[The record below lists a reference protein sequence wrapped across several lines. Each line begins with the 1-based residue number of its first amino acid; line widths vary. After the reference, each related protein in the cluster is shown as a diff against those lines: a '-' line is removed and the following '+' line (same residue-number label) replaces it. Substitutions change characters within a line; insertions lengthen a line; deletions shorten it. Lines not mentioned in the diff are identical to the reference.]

1 MCIYIKNDRNVDIR
15 KLRWYIDK
23 YYMRFW
29 GVVLVSQKRNSEA
42 ECCEEYEIHT
52 AEVCKAREAMPDET
66 TTSAVSDF
74 FKAFSDKTRLRILIA
89 LAVGELCVCDIAS
102 LLGMSQSAI
111 SHQLRF
117 LKQARLVT
125 NRKSGKTV
133 YYALCDDH
141 IQTILAQGIAHIQ
154 EG

>member
-1 MCIYIKNDRNVDIR
+1 MAGLNRND
-15 KLRWYIDK
+15 
-23 YYMRFW
+23 
-29 GVVLVSQKRNSEA
+29 EA
-42 ECCEEYEIHT
+42 ECCEEYVIHT
-52 AEVCKAREAMPDET
+52 DAVKRARSSMPDEAAT
-66 TTSAVSDF
+66 AAASDF
-74 FKAFSDKTRLRILIA
+74 FKALSDKTRLRILSA
-89 LAVGELCVCDIAS
+89 LATGELCVCDIAS

-125 NRKSGKTV
+125 NRKNGKTV

>member
-1 MCIYIKNDRNVDIR
+1 MAAKQR
-15 KLRWYIDK
+15 KHE
-23 YYMRFW
+23 
-29 GVVLVSQKRNSEA
+29 V
-42 ECCEEYEIHT
+42 ECCEEHIIHT
-52 AEVCKAREAMPDET
+52 EAVRQAYNEMPNQT
-66 TTSAVSDF
+66 VTSAAADF
-74 FKAFSDKTRLRILIA
+74 FKAFSDKTRLRILTA
-89 LAVGELCVCDIAS
+89 LAVRELCVCDIAS

-117 LKQARLVT
+117 LKQARLVS
-125 NRKSGKTV
+125 NRKDGKTV